1 MSKSVLKGGL
11 LVLELPLSTRG
22 SATHPL
28 YIKDHVSA
36 GGSSGKTSI
45 LFVGNVDYCPDM
57 PPREIDGYLRELFAP
72 LGEVVSVSVSALQ
85 DADGE
90 SEQASSS
97 NVTSR
102 PSRFAHV
109 QFTKS
114 SAVRAIL
121 QACRNDWFAEPA
133 RAVCARWGMDRHVRQ
148 KTPQEIREQCPFV
161 DVDRT
166 ALKQHVDSFMA
177 GFEED
182 EAAARRQREK
192 RSREPD
198 DDGFMP
204 VQHRKKRK
212 RQDGGRKGGSAA
224 GSALGRSR
232 GAKKRPDP
240 SSSSSSTPFSAA
252 SASSTDDAYAPN
264 ATKTLQN
271 FYGFQ
276 QKEQKQTALLR
287 LREQFEEDRL
297 KVARLKAQRKFKPF

>member
-1 MSKSVLKGGL
+1 MSRSALKGGL
-11 LVLELPLSTRG
+11 LVLELPLSARG
-22 SATHPL
+22 CAMHPL
-28 YIKDHVSA
+28 YIKDHVSS
-36 GGSSGKTSI
+36 GGGSGKTSI

-90 SEQASSS
+90 VEEASTS

-133 RAVCARWGMDRHVRQ
+133 RSVCARWGMDRHLKH
-148 KTPQEIREQCPFV
+148 KTPQEIRELYPFV
-161 DVDRT
+161 DVDRV
-166 ALKQHVDSFMA
+166 ALKQRVDSFMA

-198 DDGFMP
+198 DEGFMP

-232 GAKKRPDP
+232 GAKKRPDGGG
-240 SSSSSSTPFSAA
+240 
-252 SASSTDDAYAPN
+252 TDDGSAPN
-264 ATKTLQN
+264 AAKTLQN

-287 LREQFEEDRL
+287 LREQFEEDKL